1 MKKNILLALLIVAL
15 SSLACNITI
24 QTPQIKTGPE
34 TTTTIE
40 EPYPE
45 ADSPAELVLK
55 MGAGTL
61 NISDGGTDLVAGEI
75 KTNIA
80 NWQPTIDRSDERVTI
95 SQGNN
100 DQSFTIPS
108 GNLINEW
115 NLLLGTSK
123 PLELDIDAGAYES
136 DIQIGNVQLSK
147 LTIDDGASNS
157 KITFNSP
164 NKVMMDSLKYS
175 TGASQVELVNLANAN
190 FKEMVFDSGA
200 GSYILDFNGD
210 LQHDAEVSIKTGLS
224 NMKIIIPSDMNAS
237 VTLSG
242 GVNNVSLKGTW
253 TVNSNE
259 YRTLS
264 SSGPSLEIDIDMGV
278 GNLELISQEN
288 NSL

>member
-1 MKKNILLALLIVAL
+1 MKKKILLALLILAL

-34 TTTTIE
+34 TTTTIDE
-40 EPYPE
+40 SYP
-45 ADSPAELVLK
+45 DTGDTPELVLK

-61 NISDGGTDLVAGEI
+61 HISDGGSSMVEGEI

-80 NWQPTIDRSDERVTI
+80 NWQPSVDIADEKITI

-108 GNLINEW
+108 GNLINDW
-115 NLLLGTSK
+115 NLKLGTEN
-123 PLELDIDAGAYES
+123 PLELSIDAGAYES
-136 DIQIGNVQLSK
+136 DIQIGDIQLEK
-147 LTIDDGASNS
+147 LSIDDGASNS
-157 KITFNSP
+157 KVTFKSP
-164 NKVMMDSLKYS
+164 NKVTMTSLKYH

-190 FKEMVFDSGA
+190 FKEMDFDSGA
-200 GSYILDFNGD
+200 GSYTLDFNGD
-210 LQHDAEVSIKTGLS
+210 LTQDAEVSIKSGLS
-224 NMKIIIPSDMNAS
+224 NMKIIIPADMNTL

-253 TVNSNE
+253 TVNSNK
-259 YRTLS
+259 YRTLT
-264 SSGPSLEIDIDMGV
+264 SSGPRLEIDIDMGV
-278 GNLELISQEN
+278 GNLELISQEA